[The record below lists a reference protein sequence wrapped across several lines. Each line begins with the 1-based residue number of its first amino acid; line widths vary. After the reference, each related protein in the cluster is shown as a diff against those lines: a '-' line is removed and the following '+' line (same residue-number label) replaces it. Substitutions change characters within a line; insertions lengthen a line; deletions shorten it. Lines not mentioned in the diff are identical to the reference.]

1 MSLRLG
7 IIIAV
12 VLLVV
17 SLAGGLQY
25 YRAQS
30 LSRQVKITALKADV
44 DKLKTANAGLVA
56 QAKKVKAEVERY
68 VTAVNKMGEVN
79 TTLNAKLQANRA
91 KLAQHKLLKI
101 RNGRHSE
108 LLLKVINKSTDKMQR
123 EWMK

>member
-1 MSLRLG
+1 MSIRMG

-12 VLLVV
+12 VLLVL

-30 LSRQVKITALKADV
+30 LSKQVKITQLQADVTTLKA
-44 DKLKTANAGLVA
+44 ANAGLEA
-56 QAKKVKAEVERY
+56 QSAKIKADVERY
-68 VTAVNKMGEVN
+68 IAAMNKMGEAN
-79 TTLNAKLQANRA
+79 TALNAKLQANRA
-91 KLAQHKLLKI
+91 KLARHKLLKI

-108 LLLKVINKSTDKMQR
+108 LLLKAINRSTDKMQQ